1 MQILTEIQDSMRLIA
16 NSEQKQSF

>member
-16 NSEQKQSF
+16 NSEQKKSF